1 MELTDIQ
8 AIDKWIEFENDIRQR
23 SGLMASVYNTRG
35 IRITGRRHWPNRLCP
50 AIKATDRGQAF
61 ICAVAHMNLA
71 IIAEKIRAPVVE
83 ECDAGLIK
91 VVVPIFAG
99 DEFVGA
105 FGGCGLLFE
114 DGEVD
119 SFMINKTTDIPEE
132 EIEALS
138 AGIPTIGRELTQDL
152 AAYIQGR
159 LATITTDFDH
169 RSTG

>member
-8 AIDKWIEFENDIRQR
+8 AIDEWIAFENDIRQR

-71 IIAEKIRAPVVE
+71 IIAEKSRAPVIE
-83 ECDAGLIK
+83 ECDARLIK

-119 SFMINKTTDIPEE
+119 SFMINKTTDIPED

-138 AGIPTIGRELTQDL
+138 ADIPTVGREQAEHL
-152 AAYIQGR
+152 AAYIQER
-159 LATITTDFDH
+159 LAAITADFD
-169 RSTG
+169 RSSTG